1 MSRSKTYLCLDIGEA
16 RTGIA
21 VADDAVRIPLPF
33 ETFVMSSGSLRA
45 EVARLVAAHDV
56 GTIVVGYPRNQS
68 GEPTAQTQFV
78 EKQAALLRDI
88 DAKIVFHDESLSSVD
103 AERRLKN
110 RGKPYSKADIDAEA
124 ACVILQ
130 SYLEAKK

>member
-45 EVARLVAAHDV
+45 EVARRA
-56 GTIVVGYPRNQS
+56 
-68 GEPTAQTQFV
+68 
-78 EKQAALLRDI
+78 QAASGQGA
-88 DAKIVFHDESLSSVD
+88 DADESAVPIGHND
-103 AERRLKN
+103 RLHS
-110 RGKPYSKADIDAEA
+110 RDTDE
-124 ACVILQ
+124 
-130 SYLEAKK
+130 